1 METAIAQPRYRS
13 YEELV
18 NDGTPLIHNYGEVM
32 DLNNWDLLRDADGDV
47 HIVIK
52 KADTVVNYLLN
63 INTNKA
69 NLFLL
74 MDSHETF
81 EKPML
86 LINAH

>member
-1 METAIAQPRYRS
+1 METVITQPHYRS

-18 NDGTPLIHNYGEVM
+18 ADGVPLVYNYGEVM
-32 DLNNWDLLRDADGDV
+32 HLSNWDLLRDADGDV
-47 HIVIK
+47 YIVIK

-74 MDSHETF
+74 MDPHETF

>member
-1 METAIAQPRYRS
+1 METAIAKPRYRS

-18 NDGTPLIHNYGEVM
+18 KDGTPLIRNYGEVM
-32 DLNNWDLLRDADGDV
+32 DLHHWDLLRDADGDV

-52 KADTVVNYLLN
+52 KADTAVNYLLN

-74 MDSHETF
+74 MDPHETF